1 MRGGHHMH
9 AVVAKVRIKSG
20 RNDEAMQMLHS
31 NVVPQVKEAPG
42 LVRATWFGDT
52 DTETGGA
59 LLVFES
65 EEQARQMAGLV
76 SFAEDDPVEVQ
87 DVKVYEVNAEA

>member
-1 MRGGHHMH
+1 MH
-9 AVVAKVRIKSG
+9 AVLAKVLIKSG
-20 RNDEAMQMLHS
+20 RSDEAMQMLHS

-52 DTETGGA
+52 ETGGG

-76 SFAEDDPVEVQ
+76 SFGEDDPVEVQ